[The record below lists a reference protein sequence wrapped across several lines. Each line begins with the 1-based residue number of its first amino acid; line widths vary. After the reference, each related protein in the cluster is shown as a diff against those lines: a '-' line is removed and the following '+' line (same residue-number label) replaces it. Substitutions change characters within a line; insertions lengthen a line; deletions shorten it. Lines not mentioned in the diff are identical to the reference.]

1 MYVYIFMCVY
11 MCTYIYVYMYIYAH
25 PPQSNFER
33 GRVVREAGVQADQH
47 LGGGVLD
54 DWQLAKGHEP
64 TRKTHEA
71 TTTK

>member
-1 MYVYIFMCVY
+1 
-11 MCTYIYVYMYIYAH
+11 MYIYAH